1 MKFGIVCLKFFFPKN
16 ERDRQEVREAVKL
29 ANAHAE
35 DLSFTVEKLRNGGL
49 RTPAGLR
56 SFKLTSE

>member
-1 MKFGIVCLKFFFPKN
+1 MKFGIVCLKFFFPQN

-35 DLSFTVEKLRNGGL
+35 DLSFTVDKLRNGGL
-49 RTPAGLR
+49 RTPGGVR
-56 SFKLTSE
+56 SLKLNPE